1 MEHKGKGDVVAP
13 PCAPGIFSTDF
24 GFIGA
29 RGVTPWNR
37 DLLMAGCNLRVHDD
51 PLWLRLEWLGYSKGL
66 VDSSAVECAHADDRL
81 APFELEAIRRQAIR
95 GATHRIAAAIDAENL
110 QRQCLAQTK

>member
-1 MEHKGKGDVVAP
+1 MARKGKGEVRIP
-13 PCAPGIFSTDF
+13 PLAPGILTTNI
-24 GFIGA
+24 GFMGA

-66 VDSSAVECAHADDRL
+66 VDSSAVEFAQTDERL
-81 APFELEAIRRQAIR
+81 APLELEAIRRQAIR

-110 QRQCLAQTK
+110 QRQSLAQTK